1 MTGLVRTR
9 DRRWVLLLGVIA
21 ALAVLLQASAATAA
35 NVANPNPALI
45 ARWEPCEPNVGVTV
59 IVDDRSLGEG
69 RVYVR
74 CAPGEQPSGLAALQQ
89 AGFAL
94 EGTSSFGLAF
104 ICRIDGEPTF
114 AEQSCETTPGAGAYW
129 SYWHGQPGGRWS
141 FSTLGASNPSTRAPI
156 DSVQG
161 WSFGGGEGPRIEP
174 MNGSGPS
181 SFVLPV
187 AQESSAIPAKLASPW
202 LVSTLNATATEGEAL
217 EADGESLHGGLE
229 LALRGAVVLSQA
241 GAAPAALSPLAGWLA
256 RSGEEKHVTV
266 EGFPLRQY
274 LRLGE
279 SHEVQ
284 STAHLAL
291 AVLALQALGQN
302 PSDFARLNLREQLE
316 STIQKTGLVKS
327 QGEASEAA
335 EVTAPTV
342 LALART
348 GPLSAKAL
356 KTLELMIAEQSPSGT
371 FEGVTDIDVEAIQ
384 ALAAARE
391 QGAVLGVERLQALQ
405 AALSKA
411 GDYLQGIQEADGGV
425 RSGERDEPVF
435 NPTVVSTALGAAG
448 LALAGRQASAER
460 AARWVSRYQV
470 TAEYAGVGNREIGEE
485 TPAEDLIGAF
495 LPNEAALRT
504 ALAFGVQKE
513 GPVGVFGEAQLP
525 TIDALSALLT
535 AGPYGPYD
543 VLLSAPAQFEAR
555 VLGVR
560 SLPKIA
566 TLTDED
572 VRPITI
578 AGTHVKGEQAG
589 DFAVEVDGCTGR
601 TLAPKQSC
609 DVSASFDPTAP
620 GLREAQL
627 VLTLQ
632 GGSQEI
638 EQPLTGTGEA
648 AAGVEPG
655 PGEIE
660 HGTSTGEHKAD
671 SEEPRS
677 SPGTSQTLAS
687 AVSRMA
693 AKALVASIGARRL
706 TLRLSQAGS
715 VTVGIE
721 RSVRRRGRHDWQRV
735 KTIRAKARAAGLLSI
750 KLPRLS
756 AGSYRASI
764 VFAGSKPFTKT
775 FLVRRAH

>member
-1 MTGLVRTR
+1 MTGLVRTF
-9 DRRWVLLLGVIA
+9 DRRRLLLGVIA
-21 ALAVLLQASAATAA
+21 ALAVALPASTATAA

-45 ARWEPCEPNVGVTV
+45 ARWEPCEPNTGVTV
-59 IVDDRSLGEG
+59 VVDDRPLGEG
-69 RVYVR
+69 KIYVR
-74 CAPGEQPSGLAALQQ
+74 CALGEQPSGLAALQQ

-141 FSTLGASNPSTRAPI
+141 FSTLGASNPATRAPI
-156 DSVQG
+156 NSVQG

-181 SFVLPV
+181 AFVLPA
-187 AQESSAIPAKLASPW
+187 AQESSVIPAKLASPW
-202 LVSTLNATATEGEAL
+202 LVSTLNATAAEGEAL
-217 EADGESLHGGLE
+217 ESKGESLHGGLE

-241 GAAPAALSPLAGWLA
+241 GVAPAALSPVAGWLA

-266 EGFPLRQY
+266 EGFALRQY

-279 SHEVQ
+279 SREVQ

-302 PSDFARLNLREQLE
+302 PSDFAGLNLREQLE
-316 STIQKTGLVKS
+316 STIQKTGLVRS

-348 GPLSAKAL
+348 GTLSAKAL
-356 KTLELMIAEQSPSGT
+356 KTLELIVAEQGSNGT
-371 FEGVTDIDVEAIQ
+371 FEGVTDIDVGAIQ

-391 QGAVLGVERLQALQ
+391 QSAVLGAERLQAVQ
-405 AALSKA
+405 GALSKA
-411 GDYLQGIQEADGGV
+411 GDYLQSIQEADGGV

-435 NPTVVSTALGAAG
+435 DPTVVSTALGATG
-448 LALAGRQASAER
+448 LALAGHQASAER

-470 TAEYAGVGNREIGEE
+470 TAEFAGVGNREIGEE
-485 TPAEDLIGAF
+485 TPAENLIGAF
-495 LPNEAALRT
+495 FPNEAALRT
-504 ALAFGVQKE
+504 ALAFGLQKE
-513 GPVGVFGEAQLP
+513 GPVGVFSEAQLP
-525 TIDALSALLT
+525 TIDALAALLS

-543 VLLSAPAQFEAR
+543 VLLAPAPQFETR
-555 VLGVR
+555 TLGVR
-560 SLPKIA
+560 SLPRTA

-578 AGTHVKGEQAG
+578 AGVRVQGEQAG
-589 DFAVEVDGCTGR
+589 DFAVEPGGCAGR

-609 DVSASFDPTAP
+609 DVSASFDPTAL

-627 VLTLQ
+627 VLTLH
-632 GGSQEI
+632 GSLQEI

-648 AAGVEPG
+648 ATGPEPG
-655 PGEIE
+655 LGELE
-660 HGTSTGEHKAD
+660 HESSAGEHKAGN
-671 SEEPRS
+671 EEAR
-677 SPGTSQTLAS
+677 SPGASQTLAS
-687 AVSRMA
+687 TVSHA
-693 AKALVASIGARRL
+693 TTKALVAGIGARRL

-721 RSVRRRGRHDWQRV
+721 RSVRRGGRHGWRKV
-735 KTIRAKARAAGLLSI
+735 KTIEAKARAAGLLSI
-750 KLPRLS
+750 ALPRLS

-764 VFAGSKPFTKT
+764 VFAGSKSFTKT
-775 FLVRRAH
+775 FRIRRAH

>member
-1 MTGLVRTR
+1 MTDFFAL
-9 DRRWVLLLGVIA
+9 DRKRLVLLGLIV
-21 ALAVLLQASAATAA
+21 ALAMALTASTATAA
-35 NVANPNPALI
+35 NVANPNPGVI
-45 ARWEPCEPNVGVTV
+45 AQWEPCEPHTGVTV
-59 IVDDRSLGEG
+59 IVDDRPLGEG
-69 RVYVR
+69 KIYVR
-74 CAPGEQPSGLAALQQ
+74 CALGEQPSGLAALQQ
-89 AGFAL
+89 AGFAI
-94 EGTSSFGLAF
+94 EGTTSFGLAF

-114 AEQSCETTPGAGAYW
+114 AQQSCETTPGAGAYW

-141 FSTLGASNPSTRAPI
+141 YSTLGASNPATRAPI
-156 DSVQG
+156 NSVQG

-181 SFVLPV
+181 SFALPA
-187 AQESSAIPAKLASPW
+187 AQESSVVAAKLASPW
-202 LVSTLNATATEGEAL
+202 LVSTLDATAAEGEAL
-217 EADGESLHGGLE
+217 EAENDSLHGGLE

-241 GAAPAALSPLAGWLA
+241 GVAPAALSPVATWLS
-256 RSGEEKHVTV
+256 RSGEEKHATV

-279 SHEVQ
+279 SREVQ

-291 AVLALQALGQN
+291 AVLALQALGQDL
-302 PSDFARLNLREQLE
+302 SDFAGLNLREQLE
-316 STIQKTGLVKS
+316 GTIQKTGLVKS

-348 GPLSAKAL
+348 GTLSAKAL

-371 FEGVTDIDVEAIQ
+371 FEGVTSIDVEAIQ

-391 QGAVLGVERLQALQ
+391 QGAVLGAERLQAVES
-405 AALSKA
+405 ALSKA
-411 GDYLQGIQEADGGV
+411 GEYLQSIQEPDGGV

-435 NPTVVSTALGAAG
+435 DPTVVSTALGATG
-448 LALAGRQASAER
+448 LALSGRQTSAEL

-470 TAEYAGVGNREIGEE
+470 TAEYAGEGNREIGEE

-504 ALAFGVQKE
+504 ALAFGLQKE
-513 GPVGVFGEAQLP
+513 GPVGVFSEAQLP

-543 VLLSAPAQFEAR
+543 VQLSAPAPFEAR
-555 VLGVR
+555 TLGLR
-560 SLPKIA
+560 SLPRSA
-566 TLTDED
+566 TLTNED
-572 VRPITI
+572 VRPVTITG
-578 AGTHVKGEQAG
+578 AHLGGEQAG

-601 TLAPKQSC
+601 TLAPRESC
-609 DVSASFDPTAP
+609 DVSANFDPTAL

-632 GGSQEI
+632 GSSRPI
-638 EQPLTGTGEA
+638 EQPLSGTGEA
-648 AAGVEPG
+648 APGPEPG
-655 PGEIE
+655 PGEDE
-660 HGTSTGEHKAD
+660 RESSAGEHKAGI
-671 SEEPRS
+671 EEPHS
-677 SPGTSQTLAS
+677 SLGASQTLATTTS
-687 AVSRMA
+687 HAA

-706 TLRLSQAGS
+706 TLRLARAGS
-715 VTVGIE
+715 VNVGIE
-721 RSVRRRGRHDWQRV
+721 RSVRRGRRRVWRRV
-735 KTIRAKARAAGLLSI
+735 KTIKAKAVAAGLLAI
-750 KLPRLS
+750 ALPRLS

-764 VFAGSKPFTKT
+764 DFAGSKSLTKT
-775 FLVRRAH
+775 FVIRRAH